1 MVMKQRKDQLPLS
14 GWLQNPSQKSSPDYK
29 AIFCVISLLSWVAT
43 IPFWLPTKTSDS
55 ASATLPPFW
64 LPTKTS
70 DSASATLPPLIQNL
84 LLFAEDKPN
93 IVPAQE
99 IFETSFYHPLP
110 SFTEILIASG
120 SDKFHRHHYERY
132 YENWLRTFR
141 HKPQTKILEIGAE
154 AGRSLKVW
162 SDYFSYPEKIM
173 GLAYGEA
180 SDGVEESSSNLKAVS
195 VYRGD
200 QSKKETMD
208 YLISKGPWD
217 IIIDDG
223 SHVPSHM
230 IFSLFSLWNSVKPG
244 GLYIIEDLE
253 TNYWPDGTKV
263 FDYEMKNQG
272 IGAGPEYS
280 TVSKIQQIQQV
291 LISRRSTGAAELS
304 VMPGDEEIC
313 AIEWGMNCVAIK
325 RCSEKEATAYPP
337 MRLGDIR
344 RKVLYDPDRMKNW
357 IEEARRTNPVV

>member
-1 MVMKQRKDQLPLS
+1 MVMKQRKGHLPLS
-14 GWLQNPSQKSSPDYK
+14 GWLQNSSQKSRLDYK
-29 AIFCVISLLSWVAT
+29 TIFCVISLLSWVAT

-55 ASATLPPFW
+55 ASV
-64 LPTKTS
+64 TS
-70 DSASATLPPLIQNL
+70 SPLVQNL
-84 LLFAEDKPN
+84 LLFAEDAKPKVVSRN
-93 IVPAQE
+93 LRDE
-99 IFETSFYHPLP
+99 LLP
-110 SFTEILIASG
+110 SFTQILIASG
-120 SDKFHRHHYERY
+120 SDKFPRHHYERY

-141 HKPQTKILEIGAE
+141 HKPKMKILEIGAE

-180 SDGVEESSSNLKAVS
+180 SDGVEERSSNLKAVS

-208 YLISKGPWD
+208 YLIGKGPWD

-253 TNYWPDGTKV
+253 TNYWPDGSKV

-304 VMPGDEEIC
+304 VMPGDEKIC

-325 RCSEKEATAYPP
+325 RCSEQEATAYPP
-337 MRLGDIR
+337 MRPFPR
-344 RKVLYDPDRMKNW
+344 YDPDRMQKW

>member
-1 MVMKQRKDQLPLS
+1 MVMKQRKSQLPLS
-14 GWLQNPSQKSSPDYK
+14 TLLQNPSQKSRDYK
-29 AIFCVISLLSWVAT
+29 TIFCVVSLLSWVGM
-43 IPFWLPTKTSDS
+43 IPFWLATKTSNTN
-55 ASATLPPFW
+55 ALAT
-64 LPTKTS
+64 
-70 DSASATLPPLIQNL
+70 PPLTPIQTLRLYEDSKAEVPRKLNGDIL
-84 LLFAEDKPN
+84 L
-93 IVPAQE
+93 
-99 IFETSFYHPLP
+99 
-110 SFTEILIASG
+110 SFTQILIASG
-120 SDKFHRHHYERY
+120 SDKYRRHHYERY
-132 YENWLRTFR
+132 YEKWLRTFR
-141 HKPQTKILEIGAE
+141 HKPKMKILEIGAE

-180 SDGVEESSSNLKAVS
+180 SDGVEDRSSNFKAVS

-253 TNYWPDGTKV
+253 TNYWPDGAKV

-313 AIEWGMNCVAIK
+313 SIEWGMNCVAIK
-325 RCSEKEATAYPP
+325 RCSKKEATAYPP
-337 MRLGDIR
+337 MRPDIR
-344 RKVLYDPDRMKNW
+344 YDPDRMKKW

>member
-1 MVMKQRKDQLPLS
+1 MVMKQRKGQLPLLS
-14 GWLQNPSQKSSPDYK
+14 NLLQSPSQKIPSDFK
-29 AIFCVISLLSWVAT
+29 TIFCVVSLLYWVVT
-43 IPFWLPTKTSDS
+43 IPFWLPTQTCNTN
-55 ASATLPPFW
+55 ALAT
-64 LPTKTS
+64 
-70 DSASATLPPLIQNL
+70 PLLSPVQTL
-84 LLFAEDKPN
+84 LLFEDSKPE
-93 IVPAQE
+93 VP
-99 IFETSFYHPLP
+99 SKLRDDSLP
-110 SFTEILIASG
+110 SFTQILIASG
-120 SDKFHRHHYERY
+120 SDKFPRHHYERY
-132 YENWLRTFR
+132 YENWLRAFR
-141 HKPQTKILEIGAE
+141 HKPKMKILEIGAE

-162 SDYFSYPEKIM
+162 SDYFSYPEKIL

-180 SDGVEESSSNLKAVS
+180 SDGVEDRSSTMKQAVS

-230 IFSLFSLWNSVKPG
+230 IFSLFSLWKSVKPG

-253 TNYWPDGTKV
+253 TNYWPDGAKV

-337 MRLGDIR
+337 MRRDIR
-344 RKVLYDPDRMKNW
+344 YDPDRMKKW
-357 IEEARRTNPVV
+357 IKEARRTNPVV